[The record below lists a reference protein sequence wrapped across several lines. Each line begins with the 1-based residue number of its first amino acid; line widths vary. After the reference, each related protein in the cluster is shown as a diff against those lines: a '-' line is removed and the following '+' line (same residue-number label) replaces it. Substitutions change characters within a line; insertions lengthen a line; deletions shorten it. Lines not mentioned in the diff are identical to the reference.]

1 MSVAD
6 LIKLYRENPTEFVKR
21 EFNVTPDEWQADAL
35 NAFVSNDPLK
45 QRISMQACAGPG
57 KSTVM
62 AWIGWL
68 FLLCYAEKGNHPKAA
83 AVSITGDNLRDNLW
97 SEMSKWQDR
106 SALLTAAFTWTQS
119 RIFAKDHPNTWFM
132 SARSFPKSANAEEI
146 GRTLSGLHSKFVL
159 YLIDESG
166 DIPVSIIKSAE
177 QGLSTGPVFGKIVQA
192 GNPTSHSGMLYA
204 AATKLRSNWHVI
216 RITGDPDDPK
226 RSPRIS
232 IEWARDQIRLFGRN
246 NPWVKSFILGEFPD
260 SAVNTL
266 LTMTDVEKSVEKGL
280 RLEHYSFAQK
290 RMGVDVA
297 RSGSDKTVIF
307 PRQGLRVFKPVVM
320 MGAKTDEIAAR
331 ILHARQKWVCDQIF
345 VDGTGGFGAGV
356 VDFLKSSGTHA
367 HEIHFSG
374 KPIDSQFLNKRSE
387 IWFNMAESIKS
398 GLSIPDDP
406 ELIRELVSVQ
416 YTIVNGKLQ
425 LEPKEYVKKRLGY
438 SPDCFVEGTLIK
450 TDKGLIPIEK
460 LKNGDIVFTPLG
472 SQKIIKVWES
482 YTNELTIASFSNG
495 QILAGKGTHGI
506 FTWNKGF
513 VKMSEI
519 QKDSCIESV
528 SKVSIL
534 KWEILNLLFT
544 KKKNIIFKQAVDI
557 TQKGTSQS
565 PIKSEL
571 DFYTDGFGLSTM
583 VLFLKVFTFI
593 ILMVI
598 GAITA
603 LRTLKQFVV
612 ESISLVICLVGLL
625 IKTIKRILL
634 KFLMMQGILQTSG
647 TEAVKDLS
655 GISFMV
661 KKHGK
666 IEKQKNRFVMYA
678 ERFIRLIFQVG
689 QNFVQSLVSKSKDI
703 KTKQKQLFAN
713 YAEQKKKFIN
723 MGRGN
728 SVLISVLQ
736 KPACV
741 TKVYN
746 LTLENHNVYYANG
759 ILVANCADALALTFS
774 LPDMPAQLANHGL
787 SVGKLKTD
795 PD

>member
-6 LIKLYRENPTEFVKR
+6 LIKLYRERPVECVKR
-21 EFNVTPDEWQADAL
+21 EFGVTPDEWQADAL

-232 IEWARDQIRLFGRN
+232 IEWARDQIRLFGRD

-266 LTMTDVEKSVEKGL
+266 LSMTDVEKSVEKGL

-356 VDFLKSSGTHA
+356 VDFLKSSGVHA

-438 SPDCFVEGTLIK
+438 SPDK
-450 TDKGLIPIEK
+450 
-460 LKNGDIVFTPLG
+460 
-472 SQKIIKVWES
+472 
-482 YTNELTIASFSNG
+482 A
-495 QILAGKGTHGI
+495 
-506 FTWNKGF
+506 
-513 VKMSEI
+513 
-519 QKDSCIESV
+519 DS
-528 SKVSIL
+528 
-534 KWEILNLLFT
+534 
-544 KKKNIIFKQAVDI
+544 
-557 TQKGTSQS
+557 
-565 PIKSEL
+565 
-571 DFYTDGFGLSTM
+571 
-583 VLFLKVFTFI
+583 
-593 ILMVI
+593 
-598 GAITA
+598 
-603 LRTLKQFVV
+603 
-612 ESISLVICLVGLL
+612 
-625 IKTIKRILL
+625 
-634 KFLMMQGILQTSG
+634 
-647 TEAVKDLS
+647 
-655 GISFMV
+655 
-661 KKHGK
+661 
-666 IEKQKNRFVMYA
+666 
-678 ERFIRLIFQVG
+678 
-689 QNFVQSLVSKSKDI
+689 
-703 KTKQKQLFAN
+703 
-713 YAEQKKKFIN
+713 
-723 MGRGN
+723 
-728 SVLISVLQ
+728 
-736 KPACV
+736 
-741 TKVYN
+741 
-746 LTLENHNVYYANG
+746 
-759 ILVANCADALALTFS
+759 LALTYS

-787 SVGKLKTD
+787 SIGKLKTD